1 MRKKPDYF
9 LVAIVLS
16 LIFLGILILA
26 SVSSPFSQEKFG
38 HPSYFLFHQ
47 IGLGILPGIGLGFLA
62 FFCPLTFLRKWIP
75 IIFLINLL
83 LLILVFSPLGASF
96 GGATRWLK
104 FGPIFFQPS
113 EFLKLSFLV
122 YLAAWLARDR
132 APGQIKKKKE
142 FNQNL
147 VPFLV
152 MIGIISLGLIFQPDI
167 STLGVLV
174 ICAGVLY
181 FLAKTPLWHSLVL
194 FLIGISSL
202 IALIKVAPYRMARI
216 LVFLDPQTD
225 PLGIGYQIKQ
235 ALIAIGSG
243 GILGLGLGLSQQ
255 KFGFLPQPMS
265 DSIFAVFAEESGFLG
280 ATLLI
285 SLFFLFL
292 FRGIQISKKV
302 NDNFLKL
309 SAVGICCWIS
319 LQALINIGSMIG
331 ILPLSGTPLPFIS
344 YGGSHLIAELTGV
357 GILLNISKNL

>member
-1 MRKKPDYF
+1 
-9 LVAIVLS
+9 
-16 LIFLGILILA
+16 
-26 SVSSPFSQEKFG
+26 
-38 HPSYFLFHQ
+38 
-47 IGLGILPGIGLGFLA
+47 
-62 FFCPLTFLRKWIP
+62 
-75 IIFLINLL
+75 
-83 LLILVFSPLGASF
+83 
-96 GGATRWLK
+96 
-104 FGPIFFQPS
+104 
-113 EFLKLSFLV
+113 
-122 YLAAWLARDR
+122 
-132 APGQIKKKKE
+132 
-142 FNQNL
+142 
-147 VPFLV
+147 
-152 MIGIISLGLIFQPDI
+152 
-167 STLGVLV
+167 
-174 ICAGVLY
+174 
-181 FLAKTPLWHSLVL
+181 L